1 MPDPETGQTPGTSQ
15 TPSGSTGKLVIEGL
29 DPKIFAPGDKDSDKI
44 KELKINSATD
54 LYRWVIAFLGVIVL
68 LVIAVSGIILGKNP
82 SANIPDGIIAIG
94 SAAVGAIAGMLAQS
108 PSK

>member
-1 MPDPETGQTPGTSQ
+1 
-15 TPSGSTGKLVIEGL
+15 
-29 DPKIFAPGDKDSDKI
+29 
-44 KELKINSATD
+44 
-54 LYRWVIAFLGVIVL
+54 VL

-108 PSK
+108 PNK